1 MKTYILVLALALN
14 AQAQIETT
22 ISAAQTPATATD
34 TATETPAENTEN
46 KSQTTIKVQAPEDDA
61 PLTTGA
67 MPPVYKNKIYKGK
80 KATVTQISKNTNS
93 SEANNTRQA
102 LHESSGVI
110 VSDVN
115 NQSYYSI
122 GIRGITDPHESQGV
136 LLMSDDI
143 PVVADF
149 YGYPAAYYLPTM
161 TSVESI
167 EVTKT
172 GAGLLYGSQPGGR
185 INFRLKQPQYGSAV
199 TGKTL
204 NTFGSNQLFTTFN
217 SLQGGSNKFAY
228 LVEGYQ
234 KTGAGQFQNN
244 SGFNAYGFD
253 TRLRFKI
260 NERHE
265 IKNQISFYKGRFEE
279 AGGLALTPAAGRIS
293 IEESRTANTI
303 KFDELL
309 VDRLEAR
316 VAHEYKGDDQLNL
329 TSTVWANNMSRES
342 HRQNGSGFG
351 VVSTNN
357 TNSIQ
362 DQDFYSVGARVNL
375 AKDYSIN
382 TNNNTL
388 TTNVTYY
395 KMNSPFEAGN
405 GSTAD
410 AETISTKT
418 RQVTRDTSAFAL
430 AAENQFNVGS
440 WAITPSARAETIKQD
455 INETFNT
462 TPTLRNTS
470 ETDNVLL
477 GGLSVTY
484 TTENDQQIY
493 SNLSE
498 GFRPIQYGETVP
510 TSSNTV
516 VNGDLKSSKTLSA
529 EIGVKGQVKTVEYDA
544 SVFSTTYKNQIGTVT
559 GVANTTLG
567 NVGEGQYEGIDLSA
581 RNKFSQNVQGF
592 VNSQFLKARFVNG
605 PLDTKTPAFAPHY
618 LHKVGVQHETDL
630 LKHRLAATFVEEHY
644 SDDNNTVERKI
655 PSYNVWDLSGEFTP
669 TTKLFGAKTKLTYGV
684 NNVFDAKYYSRVRA
698 SGIEPALERNYYAG
712 FELAY

>member
-22 ISAAQTPATATD
+22 TSAAQTPATA

-172 GAGLLYGSQPGGR
+172 GAGLLYGSQPGGS

-418 RQVTRDTSAFAL
+418 RQVTRDTSAFAF

-440 WAITPSARAETIKQD
+440 WAVTPSARAETIKQD